1 MVLDPARLHSA
12 LDAIADLFASCESPD
27 AEILAAEQVQL
38 FTALCR
44 TGAVVAPS
52 DLPRAL
58 QAPWQQAPELP
69 IPDPDEPDVFDVPD
83 PVPGSPRRGR
93 LYLAVDNTGSTGA
106 VVAPSDL
113 PRALQALWQQAPELP
128 IPDPDEPDVFDVP
141 DPVPGSPRRGRLY
154 LAVDNTGSTG
164 AAPHTAAD
172 QVDSSAQSPAV
183 GDTGPPP
190 TGAP

>member
-12 LDAIADLFASCESPD
+12 LSAIADLFASCESPD

-44 TGAVVAPS
+44 
-52 DLPRAL
+52 
-58 QAPWQQAPELP
+58 
-69 IPDPDEPDVFDVPD
+69 
-83 PVPGSPRRGR
+83 
-93 LYLAVDNTGSTGA
+93 TGA